1 MLTEEQQEQ
10 QERRPWQLR
19 NKKTSTSSGK
29 DLKLYLFPILPY
41 TVKYCGKKMS

>member
-19 NKKTSTSSGK
+19 NKKMSTSSGK
-29 DLKLYLFPILPY
+29 DLEKYIFPILRAAL
-41 TVKYCGKKMS
+41 